1 MRLFYEFVGGAMPKR
16 FMVRSEV
23 EEIACGHTPDMSRE
37 RLAGMLVRRKELD
50 NQPKVDGF
58 LGPMWDGE
66 RYLLDDGRIVGT
78 YERVNPNA
86 IVEVVGIIRYETQEV
101 YDILSM

>member
-1 MRLFYEFVGGAMPKR
+1 MRLFYEFIGGAMPKR

-23 EEIACGHTPDMSRE
+23 EEIACGHTTDMSRE

-66 RYLLDDGRIVGT
+66 RYLLDDGRIVYT
-78 YERVNPNA
+78 FEKVNPNA
-86 IVEVVGIIRYETQEV
+86 ITEIVGIIRYETQEA